1 MLNQLEEAGML
12 NKMNVL
18 VVSDHGMAEMRE
30 TFYLEEIVDENI
42 VDKNRSVINVVSSLF
57 GNTDADVG
65 FK

>member
-1 MLNQLEEAGML
+1 ML